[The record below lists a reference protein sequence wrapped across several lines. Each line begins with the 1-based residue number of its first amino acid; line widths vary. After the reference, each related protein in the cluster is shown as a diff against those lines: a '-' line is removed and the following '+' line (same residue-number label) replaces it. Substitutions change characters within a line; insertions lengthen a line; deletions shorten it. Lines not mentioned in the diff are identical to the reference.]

1 MQYTLHTGDCLE
13 VLKTIPENS
22 IDTCITDPPY
32 ELSFMGNKWDGS
44 GISFQKETWEEV
56 FRVLKPGATIM
67 VFGGTRTFH
76 RIAVAIEDAGFIL
89 RDVFMWLHGQGFP
102 KSYNVA
108 KAISAF
114 EKVGTS
120 QPQALRKARMG
131 DEYKPTGQV
140 DYRKGRMFGNIEE
153 DTFEDELTPTARQWQ
168 GFGTQ
173 LKPSYEPII
182 VAMKPTDG
190 TFANNAIKWGVSGYW
205 IDGGRIQGE
214 PVPINK
220 LEQWSGFGQKEKPDY
235 EQEINTKGRH
245 PSNVLHD
252 GSNEVLNLLPEGADR
267 FFYCAKASKKEKS
280 YPVKNNHPTVK
291 PLELIKYL
299 VRLTRTPT
307 GGTVIDPFM
316 GSGTCGVASVIE
328 DRDFIGI
335 DMDENY
341 VSIAKQ
347 RIEHEIENMDAK

>member
-32 ELSFMGNKWDGS
+32 ELSFMNNKWDAS
-44 GISFQKETWEEV
+44 GISFQKETWQEV
-56 FRVLKPGATIM
+56 LRVLKPGATM
-67 VFGGTRTFH
+67 MAFGGSRTFH
-76 RIAVAIEDAGFIL
+76 RIAVAIEDAGFNII
-89 RDVFMWLHGQGFP
+89 DSIFWCNAQGFP
-102 KSYNVA
+102 KSH
-108 KAISAF
+108 
-114 EKVGTS
+114 
-120 QPQALRKARMG
+120 
-131 DEYKPTGQV
+131 
-140 DYRKGRMFGNIEE
+140 NIEKAMKRNYGE
-153 DTFEDELTPTARQWQ
+153 TESKAWA
-168 GFGTQ
+168 GYGTQ
-173 LKPSYEPII
+173 LKPAYEPILI
-182 VAMKPTDG
+182 AQKPLDG
-190 TFANNAIKWGVSGYW
+190 TYAENAYKYDVAGYW

-220 LEQWSGFGQKEKPDY
+220 LEQWSGFGQKERPEYK
-235 EQEINTKGRH
+235 QEMNTKGRY
-245 PSNVLHD
+245 PSNFIHD
-252 GSNEVLNLLPEGADR
+252 GSDEVIELLPEGADR
-267 FFYCAKASKKEKS
+267 FFYCTKASKKEKS

-299 VRLTRTPT
+299 VRLTRTPN

-316 GSGTCGVASVIE
+316 GSGTCGVACVIE